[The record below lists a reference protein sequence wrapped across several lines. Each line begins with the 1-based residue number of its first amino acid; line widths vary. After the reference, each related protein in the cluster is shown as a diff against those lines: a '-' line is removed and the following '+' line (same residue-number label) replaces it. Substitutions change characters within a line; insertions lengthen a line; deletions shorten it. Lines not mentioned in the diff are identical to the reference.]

1 MTDALKDL
9 DYYAANPDEMPTDPD
24 QIAALM
30 AQMDGTPAPEQAEND
45 ATAGVEATEGEQEE
59 TEEAPQQVED
69 EAPIASKDGKRTIPY
84 DVLKSAREK
93 ERQEREKRIA
103 AEQAM
108 QQLQARMD
116 AMQQTGK
123 VQEVAIGEAS
133 PDELD
138 SMANDF
144 PAVATL
150 LEHTRKLEQQLQ
162 SVTQRMEQEDRQRQE
177 ATMSEVRAAVDANPT
192 LLHWEHNDPDRWA
205 AAIEADT
212 KLQAS
217 PAHRGLTLEQR
228 LAKAVEIVDAF
239 YGPDS
244 AAPRAQAKPQNS
256 PPKKA
261 AAAKEA
267 PRTLSDIPG
276 GAVPASDP
284 VEEFA
289 QMSADR
295 LGAQMENMTPD
306 QINALL
312 NRLG

>member
-45 ATAGVEATEGEQEE
+45 ATAGVEATEGEEE
-59 TEEAPQQVED
+59 KAEEAPQQVED
-69 EAPIASKDGKRTIPY
+69 EAPIASKDGKHTIPY
-84 DVLKSAREK
+84 DVLKS
-93 ERQEREKRIA
+93 ERERRKA
-103 AEQAM
+103 AERAM
-108 QQLQARMD
+108 QELQARID

-123 VQEVAIGEAS
+123 PQEVAEGEAS
-133 PDELD
+133 TDDLD
-138 SMANDF
+138 SMAEDF
-144 PAVATL
+144 PAVAKL
-150 LEHTRKLEQQLQ
+150 LAHTRKLEQQLQ
-162 SVTQRMEQEDRQRQE
+162 TVAQRMEQEDRQRQE
-177 ATMSEVRAAVDANPT
+177 ATMSEVRQAVDANPT

-217 PAHRGLTLEQR
+217 PAHRGLTLEER

-239 YGPDS
+239 YGPDTT
-244 AAPRAQAKPQNS
+244 APRAQAKPQNS

-284 VEEFA
+284 IEAFA

-295 LGAQMENMTPD
+295 LGAQMANMTPD
-306 QINALL
+306 QISALL

>member
-45 ATAGVEATEGEQEE
+45 ATAGVEATEGEQEK

-69 EAPIASKDGKRTIPY
+69 EAPIASKDGKHTIPY
-84 DVLKSAREK
+84 DVLRT
-93 ERQEREKRIA
+93 EREKRRA

-108 QQLQARMD
+108 QELQARID

-123 VQEVAIGEAS
+123 PQEQAQGEAS
-133 PDELD
+133 TDDLD
-138 SMANDF
+138 SMAEDF
-144 PAVATL
+144 PAVAKL
-150 LEHTRKLEQQLQ
+150 LAHTRKLEQQLQ
-162 SVTQRMEQEDRQRQE
+162 TVAQRMEQEDRQRQE

-228 LAKAVEIVDAF
+228 LAKAVEIVEAF

-284 VEEFA
+284 MEEFA

-295 LGAQMENMTPD
+295 LGAQMASMTPD
-306 QINALL
+306 QISALL

>member
-30 AQMDGTPAPEQAEND
+30 AQMEGTTASEQAEND
-45 ATAGVEATEGEQEE
+45 ATAGVEEAEGEDEK
-59 TEEAPQQVED
+59 TEEAPQQVDE
-69 EAPIASKDGKRTIPY
+69 EAPIASKDGKHTIPY
-84 DVLKSAREK
+84 DVLKS
-93 ERQEREKRIA
+93 ERERRKA

-108 QQLQARMD
+108 QELQARID

-123 VQEVAIGEAS
+123 PQEVADDEAS

-138 SMANDF
+138 QMAEDF
-144 PAVATL
+144 PAVAKL

-162 SVTQRMEQEDRQRQE
+162 SVSQRIEQEDRQRQE

-239 YGPDS
+239 YGPDT
-244 AAPRAQAKPQNS
+244 AAPRAQAKPQEK
-256 PPKKA
+256 PAKRA
-261 AAAKEA
+261 AAEAKSA

-276 GAVPASDP
+276 GAVPPSDP

-295 LGAQMENMTPD
+295 LGVQMANMTPD
-306 QINALL
+306 QITALL
-312 NRLG
+312 ARLG

>member
-45 ATAGVEATEGEQEE
+45 ATAGVEATEGEEE
-59 TEEAPQQVED
+59 KTEEAPQQVED
-69 EAPIASKDGKRTIPY
+69 EAPIASKDGKHTIPY
-84 DVLKSAREK
+84 DVLRT
-93 ERQEREKRIA
+93 EREKRRA

-108 QQLQARMD
+108 QELQARID

-123 VQEVAIGEAS
+123 PQEQAQGEAS
-133 PDELD
+133 TDDLD
-138 SMANDF
+138 SMAEDF
-144 PAVATL
+144 PAVAKL
-150 LEHTRKLEQQLQ
+150 LAHTRKLEQQLQ
-162 SVTQRMEQEDRQRQE
+162 TVAQRMEQEDRQRKE
-177 ATMSEVRAAVDANPT
+177 ATMAEVRQAVDANPT

-217 PAHRGLTLEQR
+217 PAHRGLTLEAR

-239 YGPDS
+239 YGPDTT
-244 AAPRAQAKPQNS
+244 APRAQAKPQNS

-295 LGAQMENMTPD
+295 LGAQMANMTPD
-306 QINALL
+306 QISALL

>member
-1 MTDALKDL
+1 MTDVLKDL

-30 AQMDGTPAPEQAEND
+30 AQMDGAPAPEQAEND
-45 ATAGVEATEGEQEE
+45 ATAGVEATEGEQEK

-69 EAPIASKDGKRTIPY
+69 EAPIASKDGKHTIPY
-84 DVLKSAREK
+84 DVLKS
-93 ERQEREKRIA
+93 ERERRKA

-108 QQLQARMD
+108 QELQARID

-123 VQEVAIGEAS
+123 PQEVTDDEAS

-138 SMANDF
+138 AMANDF
-144 PAVATL
+144 PAVAKL
-150 LEHTRKLEQQLQ
+150 LAHTRKLEQQLQ
-162 SVTQRMEQEDRQRQE
+162 SVSQRIEQEDRQRQE
-177 ATMSEVRAAVDANPT
+177 ATMSEVRQAVDANPT

-217 PAHRGLTLEQR
+217 PAHRGLTLEAR

-239 YGPDS
+239 YGPD
-244 AAPRAQAKPQNS
+244 ATAPRAPTKPQNS

-284 VEEFA
+284 IEAFA

-295 LGAQMENMTPD
+295 LGAQMANMTPD
-306 QINALL
+306 QISALL

>member
-45 ATAGVEATEGEQEE
+45 ATAGVEEAEGEQEE

-69 EAPIASKDGKRTIPY
+69 EAPIASKDGKHTIPY
-84 DVLKSAREK
+84 DVLRT
-93 ERQEREKRIA
+93 EREKRRA

-108 QQLQARMD
+108 QELQARID

-123 VQEVAIGEAS
+123 PQEVAEGEAS
-133 PDELD
+133 TDDLD
-138 SMANDF
+138 SMAEDF
-144 PAVATL
+144 PAVAKL
-150 LEHTRKLEQQLQ
+150 LAHTRKLEQQLQ
-162 SVTQRMEQEDRQRQE
+162 TVAQRMEQEDRQRQE
-177 ATMSEVRAAVDANPT
+177 ATMSEVRQAVDANPT

-239 YGPDS
+239 YGPDT

-295 LGAQMENMTPD
+295 IGAQMANMTPD
-306 QINALL
+306 QISALL

>member
-69 EAPIASKDGKRTIPY
+69 EAPIASKDGKHTIPY
-84 DVLKSAREK
+84 DVLKS
-93 ERQEREKRIA
+93 ERERRKA

-108 QQLQARMD
+108 QELQARID

-123 VQEVAIGEAS
+123 PQEVADDEAS

-138 SMANDF
+138 DMANDF
-144 PAVATL
+144 PAVAKL
-150 LEHTRKLEQQLQ
+150 LAHTRKLEQQLQ
-162 SVTQRMEQEDRQRQE
+162 SVSQRIEQEDLARQE
-177 ATMSEVRAAVDANPT
+177 ASMSDVRAAVDGNPT

-295 LGAQMENMTPD
+295 LGAQMANMTPD
-306 QINALL
+306 QISALL